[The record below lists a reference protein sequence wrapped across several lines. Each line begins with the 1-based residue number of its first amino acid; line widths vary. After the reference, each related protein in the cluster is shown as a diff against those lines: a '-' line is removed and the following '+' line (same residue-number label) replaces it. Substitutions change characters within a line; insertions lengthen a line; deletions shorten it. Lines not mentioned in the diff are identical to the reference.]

1 MARRGREAMTKR
13 ARERTRQEKQ
23 EAKKEKRD
31 ARLEDEAAPLPA
43 ADESALMEQFAR
55 LSEKF
60 SSDQISESDYA
71 SERHRIFVELGIE
84 SDE

>member
-23 EAKKEKRD
+23 EAKKEKKD
-31 ARLEDEAAPLPA
+31 ARSEDETVVLPEV
-43 ADESALMEQFAR
+43 DESALMEEFAR
-55 LSEKF
+55 LSERY
-60 SSDQISESDYA
+60 SSDQISEADYS

-84 SDE
+84 SEE

>member
-1 MARRGREAMTKR
+1 MTKR

-31 ARLEDEAAPLPA
+31 ARSEEEGPQLPA

-55 LSEKF
+55 LSEKY
-60 SSDQISESDYA
+60 SSDQITESDYE